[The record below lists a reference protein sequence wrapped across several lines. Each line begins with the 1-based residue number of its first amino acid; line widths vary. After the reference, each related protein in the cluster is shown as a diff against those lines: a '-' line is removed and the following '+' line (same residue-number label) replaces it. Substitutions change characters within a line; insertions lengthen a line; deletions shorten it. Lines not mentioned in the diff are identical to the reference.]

1 MATAAVR
8 VTRDEQVRRNRG
20 VVLDAALGVF
30 RERGYAGATLDAV
43 GAAAGFSRGVTYSQF
58 ASKADL
64 FLAALERRR
73 DARAVEQRT
82 LVDGLDRAES
92 WDALVDLLIDA
103 QDRDPAWILVS
114 IEFRVVAARDPGL
127 RERYR
132 VLHQVTLDELAAVL
146 GRLYERTGVE
156 PPAAPADLAVQ
167 VAAFG
172 YGVSLEHAGGAGMGR
187 PSLAAALQ
195 RLLGVPG

>member
-1 MATAAVR
+1 MATAVR

-30 RERGYAGATLDAV
+30 RRRGYAGTSLEAV

-73 DARAVEQRT
+73 DARAAEQRT

-92 WDALVDLLIDA
+92 WDALVDLLIAA

-132 VLHQVTLDELAAVL
+132 ALHQVTLDELAAVL
-146 GRLYERTGVE
+146 GRLYVRTGVE
-156 PPAAPADLAVQ
+156 PPAPPAEVAAG

-172 YGVSLEHAGGAGMGR
+172 YGVSLEAAAGGGLSGA
-187 PSLAAALQ
+187 PLAAALR